1 MAVPLP
7 PLSPSARGFQALP
20 LVQRPAPR
28 RPIVPVLGRAPRAH
42 LWHIGCQ
49 MNDADHEMLAER
61 FAEVGFL
68 PDCSLDDADIAVLI
82 TCAVRQNAEQKVF
95 GKFRELTEWKRGRP
109 GRAIAMTGCMA
120 VEHGS
125 SLLRKLP
132 DLDYLFDVRDCDGFF
147 ARLQS
152 IYASDLGGRLPMPAS
167 DRLLAFVSVMGGC
180 NEMCTYCIVPFVRGR
195 ETSRPVTE
203 IVDDVSRLVE
213 RGVREVTL
221 LGQNVNSYCD
231 PGTGAG
237 LPELLAA
244 VDSVPGLWRLR
255 FLTSHPRNAVPA
267 LFEAMR
273 DLPTVCEQLHLPV
286 QAGDDGLLRRM
297 RRLYTVDE
305 YLAKIGAARATVPG
319 LALTTD
325 IIVGFCGESEAEF
338 LGTERLLSDVRYDTV
353 HLQAYSVRPGTAA
366 ARRPDDV
373 PLEEKKRRLNHLLD
387 LQRRIALERNQALVG
402 RVAEV
407 LIEGTTED
415 GRPFGRTR
423 QGKIA
428 ILPAGSAVAGEL
440 RTGTVAGATAWQLDL
455 RAVAPGAGQ
464 EGSGSA
470 RASRP
475 EAA

>member
-1 MAVPLP
+1 MPAPLP
-7 PLSPSARGFQALP
+7 VLSPSARGFQVLP
-20 LVQRPAPR
+20 LAHRPAPR
-28 RPIVPVLGRAPRAH
+28 QPIVPVLGRPPRVH

-49 MNDADHEMLAER
+49 MNDADHELLAER
-61 FAEVGFL
+61 FAELGFI
-68 PDCSLDDADIAVLI
+68 PDAALEDADLAVLI
-82 TCAVRQNAEQKVF
+82 TCAVRQNAEQKVY
-95 GKFRELTEWKRGRP
+95 GKFRDLTDWKRARP

-120 VEHGS
+120 VEHGPA
-125 SLLRKLP
+125 LLRKLP

-152 IYASDLGGRLPMPAS
+152 VHATDLDGPVPMPAS

-195 ETSRPVTE
+195 ETSRPVGE
-203 IVDDVSRLVE
+203 IVEDVHRLVE

-221 LGQNVNSYCD
+221 LGQNVNSYSD

-244 VDSVPGLWRLR
+244 VDRVPGLWRLR
-255 FLTSHPRNAVPA
+255 FLTSHPRNAVPE

-286 QAGDDGLLRRM
+286 QAGDDELLRRM

-305 YLAKIGAARATVPG
+305 YLAKIDAARGTVPD

-325 IIVGFCGESEAEF
+325 IIVGFSGENEAEF
-338 LGTERLLSDVRYDTV
+338 LGTERLLRTVGFDVV

-373 PLEEKKRRLNHLLD
+373 PMGEKKRRLNHLLD
-387 LQRRIALERNQALVG
+387 LQRQIALERNLALVG
-402 RVAEV
+402 RRVEILV
-407 LIEGTTED
+407 EGTTED

-428 ILPAGSAVAGEL
+428 LLPAGSAAAGEL
-440 RTGTVAGATAWQLDL
+440 HEARVRAASAWQL
-455 RAVAPGAGQ
+455 
-464 EGSGSA
+464 SA
-470 RASRP
+470 DV
-475 EAA
+475 EAAAA

>member
-1 MAVPLP
+1 MPAPAPL
-7 PLSPSARGFQALP
+7 LSPSARGFQAIP
-20 LVQRPAPR
+20 LLQRPEPR
-28 RPIVPVLGRAPRAH
+28 RPIVPVLGRPPRVH

-61 FAEVGFL
+61 FAELGFV
-68 PDCSLDDADIAVLI
+68 PDAALDDADLTVLI
-82 TCAVRQNAEQKVF
+82 TCAVRQNAEQKVY
-95 GKFRELTEWKRGRP
+95 GKFRELTDWKQARP

-120 VEHGS
+120 VEHGPA
-125 SLLRKLP
+125 LLQKLP

-147 ARLQS
+147 ARLQAAH
-152 IYASDLGGRLPMPAS
+152 ASDLDGPLPLPAS
-167 DRLLAFVSVMGGC
+167 DRLLAYVSVMGGC

-195 ETSRPVTE
+195 ETSRPVSE
-203 IVDDVSRLVE
+203 IVEDVHRLVE

-221 LGQNVNSYCD
+221 LGQNVNSYSD
-231 PGTGAG
+231 PGSGAG

-244 VDSVPGLWRLR
+244 VDRVPGLWRLR
-255 FLTSHPRNAVPA
+255 FLTSHPRNAVPE

-286 QAGDDGLLRRM
+286 QAGDDELLRRM

-305 YLAKIGAARATVPG
+305 YLTKIHVARGTVPD

-325 IIVGFCGESEAEF
+325 IIVGFSGETEAEF
-338 LGTERLLSDVRYDTV
+338 LGTERLLRTVGFDVV

-373 PLEEKKRRLNHLLD
+373 PMGEKKRRLNHLLD
-387 LQRRIALERNQALVG
+387 LQRQIALERNLALVG
-402 RVAEV
+402 RRVEILV
-407 LIEGTTED
+407 EGTTQD

-428 ILPAGSAVAGEL
+428 LLPAGSAAAGEL
-440 RTGTVAGATAWQLDL
+440 REARVRAASAWQL
-455 RAVAPGAGQ
+455 
-464 EGSGSA
+464 SA
-470 RASRP
+470 DV
-475 EAA
+475 EAAAA

>member
-1 MAVPLP
+1 MPAPLP
-7 PLSPSARGFQALP
+7 VLSPSARGFQVLP
-20 LVQRPAPR
+20 LAHRPAPR
-28 RPIVPVLGRAPRAH
+28 QPIVPVLGRPPRVH

-49 MNDADHEMLAER
+49 MNDADHELLSER
-61 FAEVGFL
+61 FAELGFI
-68 PDCSLDDADIAVLI
+68 PDAALEDADLAVLI
-82 TCAVRQNAEQKVF
+82 TCAVRQNAEQKVY
-95 GKFRELTEWKRGRP
+95 GKFRDLTDWKRARP

-120 VEHGS
+120 VEHGPA
-125 SLLRKLP
+125 LLRKLP

-152 IYASDLGGRLPMPAS
+152 VHATDLDGPVPMPAS

-195 ETSRPVTE
+195 EASRPVGE
-203 IVDDVSRLVE
+203 IVEDVHRLVE

-221 LGQNVNSYCD
+221 LGQNVNSYSD

-244 VDSVPGLWRLR
+244 VDRVPGLWRLR
-255 FLTSHPRNAVPA
+255 FLTSHPRNAVPE

-286 QAGDDGLLRRM
+286 QAGDDELLRRM

-305 YLAKIGAARATVPG
+305 YLAKIDAARGTVPD

-325 IIVGFCGESEAEF
+325 IIVGFSGETEAEF
-338 LGTERLLSDVRYDTV
+338 LGTERLLRTVGFDVV

-373 PLEEKKRRLNHLLD
+373 PMGEKKRRLNHLLD
-387 LQRRIALERNQALVG
+387 LQRQIALERNLALVG
-402 RVAEV
+402 RRVEILV
-407 LIEGTTED
+407 EGTTQD

-428 ILPAGSAVAGEL
+428 LLPAGSAAAGEL
-440 RTGTVAGATAWQLDL
+440 HEARVRAASAWQL
-455 RAVAPGAGQ
+455 
-464 EGSGSA
+464 SA
-470 RASRP
+470 DV
-475 EAA
+475 EAAAA